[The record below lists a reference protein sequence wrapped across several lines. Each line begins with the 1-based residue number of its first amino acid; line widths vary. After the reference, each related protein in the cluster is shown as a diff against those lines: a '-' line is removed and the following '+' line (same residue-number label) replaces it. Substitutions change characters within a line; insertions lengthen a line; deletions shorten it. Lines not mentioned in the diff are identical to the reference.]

1 MKQYTGNTEWVAF
14 LLFLCVPGFY
24 AGGIALLYE
33 SWHSVLLADVGL
45 SLMYT
50 FLGLATFFAGIW
62 IYNRCEGRLERTA
75 FCSVAVLWIFIVLAA
90 IVFTARGMS
99 ATDFTKTL
107 VCMGFLHAIMILRY
121 AFTTPIKREKEAS
134 QT

>member
-14 LLFLCVPGFY
+14 VLFLCVPGFY

-75 FCSVAVLWIFIVLAA
+75 FIGVAFFWIVTVLAA
-90 IVFTARGMS
+90 IVITALGMP
-99 ATDFTKTL
+99 TDAFSKTL
-107 VCMGFLHAIMILRY
+107 VCMGFLHVIMIFKY
-121 AFTTPIKREKEAS
+121 VFTTPINREKEVS
-134 QT
+134 